1 MAGYSFRSVI
11 AQESRLTTASL
22 PESRF
27 NSRVNLRPP
36 GQSSTAHLPIG
47 GVRLRTA
54 ILKRCRFTLTR
65 HRCFRLAAAAVA
77 LAEVVA
83 KAAAELAPPDD
94 LLAAAH

>member
-11 AQESRLTTASL
+11 ARESRSTTASL

-36 GQSSTAHLPIG
+36 GQSSTARLPIG

-65 HRCFRLAAAAVA
+65 HRCFRLAAAVA